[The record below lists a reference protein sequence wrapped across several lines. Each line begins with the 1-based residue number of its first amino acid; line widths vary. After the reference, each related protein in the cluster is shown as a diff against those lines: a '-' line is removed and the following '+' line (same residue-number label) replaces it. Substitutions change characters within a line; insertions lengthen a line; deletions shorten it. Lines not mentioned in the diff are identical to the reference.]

1 MKTRE
6 GARALAFIGA
16 LSAALGGLQI
26 AALFARPANYP
37 SHAGEWI
44 PALFAALILLSGGLA
59 IRAWVWLNDRWGAL
73 PKALAGGA
81 SGDRRAPATIS
92 RALVLIA
99 SAAIVALNLGLWW
112 SEGALPPARMTF
124 FGASSWVDGRSM
136 SLTATGATLAGGSL
150 LIGLGAIAAAVLS
163 GLAWIAFRARFGER
177 GGKLVRG
184 AFAAIGA
191 VPYLVP
197 AVFVRAAYR
206 EDVLFSTAEWWMT
219 GSVSERDA
227 FASMLGAQ
235 RGLFWAI
242 VFLGVQAGAGLI
254 AWLRDVWNEEAE
266 SDAFVLASIAEKSV
280 WRAFLRDAIW
290 LRRRHELSSILLS
303 AGASAMMLEAI
314 TQTLIDLFHVPG
326 FPLYPSLGASYFLAS
341 RSGDAPLGAHVII
354 FGAAALLVLAAAL
367 PRRAYRPVRAPH
379 LPALDG
385 LSLLSS
391 VQWILG
397 PSGSG
402 KTTLMRAYAGEHP
415 ARTVYVPQDVGDALP
430 AHVAIGEAARDDGA
444 ARYLID
450 LDDELLAER
459 LQDPYTSTNVLS
471 RGERQRLA
479 FALALAE
486 FSADRER
493 SSLLLD
499 EPTSAQDTV
508 RTSKMIALLEAARS
522 RAGRI
527 VIASHD
533 PSALGGGLSR
543 TAVDSV
549 LWLEKN
555 TARAYDVQPGFASSF
570 TRSAWVPRAAG
581 SPDAHDRVNGVSA
594 ELGGFMESLGRMIA
608 PAAEPERA
616 KDPEQDAEPSVADG
630 RGGWI
635 KLPKTIRLGA
645 RSLSLKTQLVA
656 VRGSRK
662 LQPGTLTILEGLSG
676 SGKSR
681 LLREMTASLADQIMI
696 GLVPQEPG
704 RCFPGEM
711 TVYEAIDA
719 HDAIA
724 LEPEAATW
732 FPSFERALWSRRFD
746 SLSEGQRQRV
756 LLAREGLRLDGR
768 DAHGAGKDARD
779 RRGGREKKRA
789 RLLLLDEPFGSVDP
803 VSHVAMLERVVAW
816 IASRPTE
823 AMALIVSHSADADA
837 AIAFERGID
846 AARWRLEVARWT

>member
-6 GARALAFIGA
+6 GARAIAFIGA
-16 LSAALGGLQI
+16 LTAVLGGAQLI
-26 AALFARPANYP
+26 AVFARPAKYP

-44 PALFAALILLSGGLA
+44 AAVSAALILLSGGLA

-73 PKALAGGA
+73 PKALAGGS
-81 SGDRRAPATIS
+81 SGDRRAPATLS

-112 SEGALPPARMTF
+112 SEGALPLARMTF
-124 FGASSWVDGRSM
+124 FSAASWVDGRSM
-136 SLTATGATLAGGSL
+136 SLTATGATLAAGSL

-163 GLAWIAFRARFGER
+163 GALWIALRARFGER

-235 RGLFWAI
+235 RGFFWAI

-326 FPLYPSLGASYFLAS
+326 FPLYPSLGASYFLSS
-341 RSGDAPLGAHVII
+341 RSGAAPLGAHVII

-367 PRRAYRPVRAPH
+367 PRRVYRPRRAAQM
-379 LPALDG
+379 PALDG

-444 ARYLID
+444 GRYLID
-450 LDDELLAER
+450 LDDDLLAER

-479 FALALAE
+479 FALALAQ
-486 FSADRER
+486 FYTDRER

-508 RTSKMIALLEAARS
+508 RTAKMITLLEAARS

-555 TARAYDVQPGFASSF
+555 TARAYDVQPGHASSF
-570 TRSAWVPRAAG
+570 TRTAWVPRAAEQ
-581 SPDAHDRVNGVSA
+581 AETKNGVSA
-594 ELGGFMESLGRMIA
+594 ELGAFMESLGRMIA
-608 PAAEPERA
+608 PASEKERA
-616 KDPEQDAEPSVADG
+616 ADPEQHADPSVADG

-681 LLREMTASLADQIMI
+681 LLREMTAALGDQIMI

-711 TVYEAIDA
+711 TVYEAIDPR
-719 HDAIA
+719 DAIA
-724 LEPEAATW
+724 LEKEAATW
-732 FPSFERALWSRRFD
+732 FPSFERALWARRFD

-756 LLAREGLRLDGR
+756 LLAREGLRLD
-768 DAHGAGKDARD
+768 ARD
-779 RRGGREKKRA
+779 EHARGKKRA

-816 IASRPTE
+816 IAARPSE

-837 AIAFERGID
+837 AIALERGID